1 MCVRVRGCVFVFY
14 PFLELVSSIIVL
26 LLALKRN
33 KLLLLLLFQRRTGY
47 VEESW

>member
-26 LLALKRN
+26 LLAPKRN
-33 KLLLLLLFQRRTGY
+33 KLLLLLFQRRTGY
-47 VEESW
+47 VVESW